1 MLNFSTLTL
10 ATTSTSKSEQI
21 FLIILLICY
30 ITASALCLVGFLYII
45 ENIIVDITKY
55 KQNIDEDMDED
66 IDIKYQKPI
75 ITFIIILLIV
85 VNIIAL
91 YKYLGYSKNERY
103 IVKVEIQATNLNF
116 KTPHSIKKFPDKL
129 VKEGKNGIFTTPTN
143 IGKNY
148 HPKETKLIKEKDKI
162 YFTTK
167 LKKQSYHRYKN
178 KKEFRHDL
186 ETMAEYLIKTA
197 QTQ

>member
-10 ATTSTSKSEQI
+10 ATTSTATFEQV
-21 FLIILLICY
+21 FMIILLICY
-30 ITASALCLVGFLYII
+30 ITVTALCLVGFLYII
-45 ENIIVDITKY
+45 GNIIVGINQKPYDIDKEIELKY
-55 KQNIDEDMDED
+55 KKQIV
-66 IDIKYQKPI
+66 ILV
-75 ITFIIILLIV
+75 ITFILITNTMV
-85 VNIIAL
+85 L

-103 IVKVEIQATNLNF
+103 IVKVEIHATNLNF
-116 KTPHSIKKFPDKL
+116 KTPYSIKKFPDKL

-167 LKKQSYHRYKN
+167 LKKQSYNRYKN
-178 KKEFRHDL
+178 KKEFRQDL